1 MPTGRLYSGTMRAM
15 VNILIHQF
23 QPGGGIVDEA
33 ALEQFQR
40 QWATY
45 QKVVDADGLSHKAVG
60 CILHD
65 TLNQTFAQPF
75 SFLDIACGDASQ
87 MQQALAGT
95 KIRHYHGI
103 DLSEPALELAA
114 QNLKRMP
121 FEVQLDHRD
130 FVEALS
136 KRPEPADAAWC
147 SLSIHHLQTDG
158 KLRLMQ
164 AVHDATSTFLMI
176 YEPTRQEGESRDQY
190 LERFR
195 RVNRPAWTMLTD
207 EEWAQID
214 HHVTTCDFP
223 ETAGTWLDLGG
234 KAGFSAAR
242 ELFLDPSGF
251 YRVFRY
257 DR

>member
-1 MPTGRLYSGTMRAM
+1 M

-23 QPGGGIVDEA
+23 QSGGAVVDEA
-33 ALEQFQR
+33 ALEQFQQ

-45 QKVVDADGLSHKAVG
+45 QKLVNDDCLSHRAAGK
-60 CILHD
+60 ILHD
-65 TLNQTFAQPF
+65 TLNQTFAGPF
-75 SFLDIACGDASQ
+75 SFLDIACGDASE

-95 KIRHYHGI
+95 KTRHYHGI
-103 DLSEPALELAA
+103 DLSESALELAA
-114 QNLKRMP
+114 NNLKDMP
-121 FEVQLDHRD
+121 FKVELDHRD
-130 FVEALS
+130 FVEAVTS
-136 KRPEPADAAWC
+136 RAEPADVAWC

-164 AVHDATSTFLMI
+164 ALRDSTSTVLMI
-176 YEPTRQEGESRDQY
+176 YEPTRLDGETRDQY

-195 RVNRPAWTMLTD
+195 RVNQPAWTMLTP

-214 HHVTTCDFP
+214 HHVTSCDFP
-223 ETAGTWLDLGG
+223 ETSAGWLELGR
-234 KAGFSAAR
+234 KAGFSEAR
-242 ELFLDPSGF
+242 EIFLDPTGF

>member
-1 MPTGRLYSGTMRAM
+1 MRAM
-15 VNILIHQF
+15 INIPIHQF
-23 QPGGGIVDEA
+23 QLGGGVVDEA
-33 ALEQFQR
+33 ALEQFQK

-60 CILHD
+60 KILHD
-65 TLNQTFAQPF
+65 TLNHTFAKSF

-87 MQQALAGT
+87 MQQALAAT
-95 KIRHYHGI
+95 KICHYHGI

-114 QNLKRMP
+114 NNLKGMP
-121 FEVQLDHRD
+121 FEVELDHRD
-130 FVEALS
+130 FVEALI

-158 KLRLMQ
+158 KLHLMQ
-164 AVHDATSTFLMI
+164 AVRDATSTMLMI
-176 YEPTRQEGESRDQY
+176 YEPTRQDGESCHQY
-190 LERFR
+190 LERFK

-207 EEWAQID
+207 EEWAQVD

-223 ETAGTWLDLGG
+223 ETTDTWLELGRN
-234 KAGFSAAR
+234 AGFSAAR
-242 ELFLDPSGF
+242 EIFLDPTGF

>member
-1 MPTGRLYSGTMRAM
+1 MRTM

-23 QPGGGIVDEA
+23 QRGGEVVDEP
-33 ALEQFQR
+33 ALEQFQK
-40 QWATY
+40 QWTTY

-60 CILHD
+60 ELLHD
-65 TLNQTFAQPF
+65 TLNQTFVKSF

-87 MQQALAGT
+87 MRQALPGT
-95 KIRHYHGI
+95 KIRQYHGI

-114 QNLKRMP
+114 NNLKDMP
-121 FEVQLDHRD
+121 FEVELDHCD

-136 KRPEPADAAWC
+136 KRPGPADTAWC
-147 SLSIHHLQTDG
+147 SLSIHHLQTDE
-158 KLRLMQ
+158 KLHLMR
-164 AVHDATSTFLMI
+164 AVHDATSTMLMI
-176 YEPTRQEGESRDQY
+176 YEPTRQDGESRDQY
-190 LERFR
+190 LDRFK

-207 EEWAQID
+207 EEWAQVN

-223 ETAGTWLDLGG
+223 EAADTWLELGRN
-234 KAGFSAAR
+234 AGFSAAR
-242 ELFLDPSGF
+242 QIFLDPTGF